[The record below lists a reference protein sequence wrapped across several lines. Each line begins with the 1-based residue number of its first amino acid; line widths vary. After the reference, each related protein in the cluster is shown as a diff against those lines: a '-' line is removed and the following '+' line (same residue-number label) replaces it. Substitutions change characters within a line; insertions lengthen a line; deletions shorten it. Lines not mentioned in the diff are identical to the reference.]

1 MPVFFFWL
9 IWLSQ
14 STYSMNQNLRNSRPP
29 WSSASFTRLYISNA
43 LSSLYIYTYLTSLNM
58 LIGDAIFEIYSNILY
73 TCLMLEKP
81 SPFSLTETKSTTSAL
96 FSHWKNQSSLC
107 YSFEMVYFP
116 CSKNPPDFLL
126 QYWTCRNGVNPPRS
140 YLDWL
145 VWATRCSFC
154 FVDASGA
161 SRA

>member
-1 MPVFFFWL
+1 
-9 IWLSQ
+9 
-14 STYSMNQNLRNSRPP
+14 
-29 WSSASFTRLYISNA
+29 
-43 LSSLYIYTYLTSLNM
+43 
-58 LIGDAIFEIYSNILY
+58 
-73 TCLMLEKP
+73 MLEKP

-116 CSKNPPDFLL
+116 CSKNPPDFL
-126 QYWTCRNGVNPPRS
+126 YNAEPVNPPRS